1 MRTCSLTMRTPSWAA
16 QLQLSSCPSGL
27 LPSDPIWCQ
36 EPSRGLS
43 WQYVTKYWF
52 IAGKASPGCE
62 TDVIVLH
69 TSLLSSGDRYWVFK
83 DNNVEEGYPRPISDF
98 GLPPGGIDAAFS
110 WAHNDKT
117 YFFKDNL
124 CWRYDD
130 HERRMDAGYPSETI
144 PWKGIPSPLDD
155 AMRWSD
161 GESVRWV
168 QKVRKK
174 AMLWDTVPC
183 LRLAGTSS
191 IQKLQKEMQALSR
204 SSLCSLSNTII
215 AGREQKR
222 LGAT

>member
-1 MRTCSLTMRTPSWAA
+1 MWAHSVPTRTPSWAA
-16 QLQLSSCPSGL
+16 QHRPSSCPSGL
-27 LPSDPIWCQ
+27 LPSNPILWCQ

-43 WQYVTKYWF
+43 WQYVMKYWL

-62 TDVIVLH
+62 TDVIILH
-69 TSLLSSGDRYWVFK
+69 ASLLSSGDRYWVFK

-130 HERRMDAGYPSETI
+130 HERRMDSGYPSETI

-161 GESVRWV
+161 GESVGWV
-168 QKVRKK
+168 QEARRK
-174 AMLWDTVPC
+174 AMLWDAAPC
-183 LRLAGTSS
+183 PRWAGTSP
-191 IQKLQKEMQALSR
+191 IQKLQRGRLSH
-204 SSLCSLSNTII
+204 SSLCPLSDTVI

-222 LGAT
+222 LGGT